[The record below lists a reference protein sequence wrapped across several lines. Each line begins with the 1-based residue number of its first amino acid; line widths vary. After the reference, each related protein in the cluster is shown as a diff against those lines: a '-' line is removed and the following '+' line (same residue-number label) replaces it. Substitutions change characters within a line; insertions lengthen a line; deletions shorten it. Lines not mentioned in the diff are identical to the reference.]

1 MCKYCD
7 SVLNVKVVTFPIYDN
22 AEENI
27 PKNVTQSNI
36 DTRLTSTISFNSA
49 TFDHSRFCCNS
60 FTFLARFSLSENV
73 FTVTSSSSYLM
84 SKKIV
89 GEDEMVITLYST
101 NLSYWTG

>member
-36 DTRLTSTISFNSA
+36 PWKDFVAL
-49 TFDHSRFCCNS
+49 
-60 FTFLARFSLSENV
+60 
-73 FTVTSSSSYLM
+73 
-84 SKKIV
+84 
-89 GEDEMVITLYST
+89 
-101 NLSYWTG
+101 